1 MIRSFSR
8 ETKLGSPWGT
18 RRTQLSERRLLGKV
32 NATPAPTFC
41 VGAHLFPQSKSEIKV
56 GIGYVTRLRMSVS
69 YPTATVRS
77 KPANSIIEANSRNEV
92 GFTLKLFQFAR
103 PDPLVP
109 QLLIER
115 VQKAI
120 PSTYG
125 AIRPLDDASRTKKT
139 VLGGEMGTP
148 FLCLDDVPF

>member
-92 GFTLKLFQFAR
+92 GFTLRMSLQNNLTHYSVGLPHFWRSK
-103 PDPLVP
+103 PLRCHERSTKGDL
-109 QLLIER
+109 QGEFLLHMFR
-115 VQKAI
+115 CV
-120 PSTYG
+120 
-125 AIRPLDDASRTKKT
+125 R
-139 VLGGEMGTP
+139 
-148 FLCLDDVPF
+148 

>member
-92 GFTLKLFQFAR
+92 GFTLRMSLQNNLTHYKIGAR
-103 PDPLVP
+103 WQQQRVGLSRPVHPDRHTL
-109 QLLIER
+109 
-115 VQKAI
+115 A
-120 PSTYG
+120 
-125 AIRPLDDASRTKKT
+125 
-139 VLGGEMGTP
+139 
-148 FLCLDDVPF
+148 

>member
-92 GFTLKLFQFAR
+92 GFTLRMSLQNNLTHYSVGLPHFWRSK
-103 PDPLVP
+103 PLRCHERSTKGDL
-109 QLLIER
+109 QAEFLLHMFR
-115 VQKAI
+115 CV
-120 PSTYG
+120 
-125 AIRPLDDASRTKKT
+125 R
-139 VLGGEMGTP
+139 
-148 FLCLDDVPF
+148 